1 MTSDIRADSVE
12 MDHPTLGP
20 SVAIYDD
27 RRGTQRHL
35 LMAVVMAAGGILGLL
50 VGGNDLRTDEAAT
63 GVVLVVAGVALL
75 LYGVT
80 EARATAKGLGT
91 PYRLVVGEGGFEDGS
106 VGGPIAW
113 DEVESIGFEKVGRGQ
128 PGAVRVQLRAP
139 GDFAGQHALSR
150 QARLMLR
157 INNGGLYIARG
168 ARMPAADVLDLMSDR
183 LTGHLRSRKPPAAP
197 AQRIRRRTSRH

>member
-1 MTSDIRADSVE
+1 MTAERPADSIE
-12 MDHPTLGP
+12 MDHATLGP

-27 RRGTQRHL
+27 RRGAQRHL

-50 VGGNDLRTDEAAT
+50 VGGNDMRTGEAAT
-63 GVVLVVAGVALL
+63 GVVLLVAGVGLL
-75 LYGVT
+75 LYGAT
-80 EARATAKGLGT
+80 EVRATAKRFGT
-91 PYRLVVGEGGFEDGS
+91 PVRLVVGEGGFEDAS
-106 VGGPIAW
+106 VSGPIAW

-139 GDFAGQHALSR
+139 GDFADHHALSR

-157 INNGGLYIARG
+157 INNGGLYLARG
-168 ARMPAADVLDLMSDR
+168 ARMPAGEVLDLMSDR
-183 LTGHLRSRKPPAAP
+183 LAAHLRNLRPPAAP

>member
-1 MTSDIRADSVE
+1 MSAGQPADSIE
-12 MDHPTLGP
+12 MDHATLGP

-27 RRGTQRHL
+27 RRGAQRHL
-35 LMAVVMAAGGILGLL
+35 LMAVIMAAGGILGLL
-50 VGGNDLRTDEAAT
+50 VGGNDLRTSEAAT
-63 GVVLVVAGVALL
+63 GVVLVVAGFALL

-80 EARATAKGLGT
+80 EVRATARRLGT
-91 PYRLVVGEGGFEDGS
+91 PVRLVVGEGGFEEGS
-106 VGGPIAW
+106 VDGPIAW

-139 GDFAGQHALSR
+139 AEFAERHDLSR

-157 INNGGLYIARG
+157 INNGGLYLARG

-183 LTGHLRSRKPPAAP
+183 LAGHLRSRLPAATP

>member
-1 MTSDIRADSVE
+1 MTADIRADSVE
-12 MDHPTLGP
+12 MDHPTLGQ

-27 RRGTQRHL
+27 RRGAQRHL
-35 LMAVVMAAGGILGLL
+35 LMAGVMAAAGILGLL

-75 LYGVT
+75 VYGVT
-80 EARATAKGLGT
+80 EARATAKRLGT
-91 PYRLVVGEGGFEDGS
+91 PVRLVVGESGFEDGS
-106 VGGPIAW
+106 VGGTIAW

-139 GDFAGQHALSR
+139 GDFAGRHTLSR

-157 INNGGLYIARG
+157 INNGGLYLARG

-183 LTGHLRSRKPPAAP
+183 LAAHLRSRQPPAAP
-197 AQRIRRRTSRH
+197 AQRIRRRTSRR

>member
-1 MTSDIRADSVE
+1 MSAGQPADSIE
-12 MDHPTLGP
+12 MDHATLGP

-27 RRGTQRHL
+27 RRGAQRHL
-35 LMAVVMAAGGILGLL
+35 LMAAIMAAGGILGLL
-50 VGGNDLRTDEAAT
+50 VGGNDLRTSEAAT
-63 GVVLVVAGVALL
+63 GVVLVVAGFALL

-80 EARATAKGLGT
+80 EVRATARRLGT
-91 PYRLVVGEGGFEDGS
+91 PVRLVVGEGGFEEGS
-106 VGGPIAW
+106 VDGPIAW

-139 GDFAGQHALSR
+139 GEFAERHDLSR

-157 INNGGLYIARG
+157 INSGGLYLARG
-168 ARMPAADVLDLMSDR
+168 ARMPAAGVLDLMSDR
-183 LTGHLRSRKPPAAP
+183 LAGHLRSRLPTAAP

>member
-1 MTSDIRADSVE
+1 MTAGQPAHSIE
-12 MDHPTLGP
+12 MDHATLGP

-27 RRGTQRHL
+27 RRGAQRHF

-50 VGGNDLRTDEAAT
+50 VGGNDLRTGEIAT
-63 GVVLVVAGVALL
+63 AVVLLVAGVALL
-75 LYGVT
+75 SYGVT
-80 EARATAKGLGT
+80 EVRATVRRLGT
-91 PYRLVVGEGGFEDGS
+91 PVRLVVGEGGFEDLS
-106 VGGPIAW
+106 MAGPIAW

-139 GDFAGQHALSR
+139 REFADLHGLSR

-157 INNGGLYIARG
+157 INNGGLYLARG

-183 LTGHLRSRKPPAAP
+183 LAGHLRSRKPPAAP

>member
-1 MTSDIRADSVE
+1 MTSGQTTDSAE

-27 RRGTQRHL
+27 RRGAQRHM
-35 LMAVVMAAGGILGLL
+35 LMVIVMAAGGILGLL
-50 VGGNDLRTDEAAT
+50 VGGNDLRTGETAT
-63 GVVLVVAGVALL
+63 AVVLLVAGIGLL

-80 EARATAKGLGT
+80 EVRATAGRFGT
-91 PYRLVVGEGGFEDGS
+91 PVMLVVGESGFEDAS
-106 VGGPIAW
+106 INGPIAW

-139 GDFAGQHALSR
+139 GEFADRHAFSR
-150 QARLMLR
+150 HARLMLR
-157 INNGGLYIARG
+157 LNKGGLYLARG
-168 ARMPAADVLDLMSDR
+168 ARMPAAEVLDLMSDR
-183 LTGHLRSRKPPAAP
+183 LAEYLHSRKPPPAP